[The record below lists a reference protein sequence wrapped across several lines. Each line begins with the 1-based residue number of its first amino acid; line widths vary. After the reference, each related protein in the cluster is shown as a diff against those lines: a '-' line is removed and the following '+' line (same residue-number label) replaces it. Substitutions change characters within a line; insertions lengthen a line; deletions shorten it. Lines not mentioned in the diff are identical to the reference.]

1 MNAVDARIQREHQP
15 DVQLAFEALNDWY
28 IALDQLDVRR
38 PWFFSV
44 MISCWFATVATG
56 FEASRNY
63 LIWLIGGLGIV
74 AIWFGAVS
82 FFLVYAT
89 NYLRARK
96 IEKQIGEAVAD
107 LKKLGLKYGR
117 GTAKREAHIVH
128 TKTGQPIDPYDDL
141 IFQ

>member
-1 MNAVDARIQREHQP
+1 MTAIDVRIQPEQQH

-44 MISCWFATVATG
+44 MISSWFATVATG
-56 FEASRNY
+56 FEPSRNY

-89 NYLRARK
+89 NYLHARK

-107 LKKLGLKYGR
+107 LKNLGLKYVR
-117 GTAKREAHIVH
+117 RTAKREAYIVH
-128 TKTGQPIDPYDDL
+128 AKTGQPIDPYDDS
-141 IFQ
+141 IIQ